1 MYPSVYQH
9 HTTRIANSMFRR
21 GLKKLIN
28 SKEID
33 ENDMY
38 KYDDMDMVSIYRN
51 SENPFVQDMITRLDN
66 RDLFK
71 RIKVIRLENFKNP
84 EKLYKTSQ
92 ETLRKA
98 EEEIAYDLIWIK
110 II

>member
-71 RIKVIRLENFKNP
+71 RIKVIRLENFK
-84 EKLYKTSQ
+84 KS
-92 ETLRKA
+92 
-98 EEEIAYDLIWIK
+98 
-110 II
+110 

>member
-1 MYPSVYQH
+1 
-9 HTTRIANSMFRR
+9 MFRR

-28 SKEID
+28 SNEID

-51 SENPFVQDMITRLDN
+51 SENPFVRDMITRLDN

-71 RIKVIRLENFKNP
+71 RVKVIRLENFKILKNYTNLTGNL
-84 EKLYKTSQ
+84 K
-92 ETLRKA
+92 KA
-98 EEEIAYDLIWIK
+98 EEE
-110 II
+110 